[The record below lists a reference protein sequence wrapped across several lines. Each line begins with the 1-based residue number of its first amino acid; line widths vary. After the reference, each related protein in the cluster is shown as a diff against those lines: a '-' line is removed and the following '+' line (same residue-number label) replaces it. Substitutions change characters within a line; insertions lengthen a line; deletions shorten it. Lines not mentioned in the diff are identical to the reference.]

1 MVYEW
6 LMDFLEAENIS
17 FERIN
22 RQDLIITPW
31 QWLFNLSIQQ
41 EVVGCEIEW
50 LCCAVIVEPVLE
62 DRGVL
67 LRGDAEVSLEDPVE
81 WVVHKVSFAEV
92 NIESEFEEAS
102 ACFLV
107 ELIFEESVRW

>member
-6 LMDFLEAENIS
+6 LMHFLEAEDIS
-17 FERIN
+17 FELIN
-22 RQDLIITPW
+22 GQGLIITP
-31 QWLFNLSIQQ
+31 LKFIFNLSIQQ
-41 EVVGCEIEW
+41 DVVGCEIKW
-50 LCCAVIVEPVLE
+50 LCFAVIVEPMLK